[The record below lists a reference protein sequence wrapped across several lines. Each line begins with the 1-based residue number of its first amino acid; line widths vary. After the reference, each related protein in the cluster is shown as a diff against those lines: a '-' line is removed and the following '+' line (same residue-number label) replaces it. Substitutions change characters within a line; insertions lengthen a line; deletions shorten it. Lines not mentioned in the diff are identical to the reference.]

1 MTRTMTLIII
11 AVFTLTACNDES
23 ASSQGTAD
31 GSPSQ
36 AGEQEKDG
44 VFDGYLQAVD
54 KAKASSA
61 AANDRQNR
69 MDEMLGY
76 EPGETETM
84 TMGMTELNNKAPTDY
99 EESEGFFGQV
109 QAQINKAKAT
119 RDMLNNRTQ
128 AMDQLSGG
136 GTGYVQ
142 PEDAPSYGDTAETLS
157 YDARDAADKLNSR
170 MRQLEMITGE
180 EDEDWDSF

>member
-1 MTRTMTLIII
+1 
-11 AVFTLTACNDES
+11 
-23 ASSQGTAD
+23 
-31 GSPSQ
+31 
-36 AGEQEKDG
+36 
-44 VFDGYLQAVD
+44 
-54 KAKASSA
+54 
-61 AANDRQNR
+61 
-69 MDEMLGY
+69 
-76 EPGETETM
+76 
-84 TMGMTELNNKAPTDY
+84 MGMTELNNKAPTDY